1 MYDMRATWVR
11 LIEAHDAEIAHL
23 EKVQGVYFPNQDP
36 EAARVAWIER
46 LLAWRAE
53 LVVLLDKQSGAE

>member
-1 MYDMRATWVR
+1 M
-11 LIEAHDAEIAHL
+11 IEAHDAEIAHL